1 MSDEITYAKVNG
13 PPDDWMNLKVT
24 DLDTGKEAGRVIEVN
39 TVEGWIKRWPDP
51 IPAGLRH
58 RDWPVE
64 TIYGRF
70 SITRR

>member
-1 MSDEITYAKVNG
+1 MSDEITYAKVGG
-13 PPDDWMNLKVT
+13 PPDDWANLIVT

-39 TVEGWIKRWPDP
+39 TVEGWIKRWPDS

-64 TIYGRF
+64 TIQGRF